1 MKEKRPDLRVF
12 TWIRPYLAR
21 WGMYRV
27 LVVDDEKL
35 EREGIRFLLSMEEG
49 EWEIYEAANG
59 KLALNE
65 LRKHPVDLML
75 TDIKMP
81 HMDGLELSKKAR
93 EEYPDLE
100 IIIFSGYGDFAF
112 AQEAIRYGVTDYV
125 LKPVD
130 PDRFHDT
137 IQKIQKEI
145 ASRKNKEQQSIKE
158 KSFLQQYFLQSYL
171 YSGDR
176 ERLKEAEGIVDFA
189 IWEQWHCAILIE
201 SDESFFDSASDE
213 VPLEI
218 QAELRRSFFYLNLN
232 GRQSMLLFKDVYCDY
247 TIVAKNVYSL
257 LKRLHPA
264 RFHLAVSRRF
274 DGYRELPGIMEQLEQ
289 QMEEKFYHP
298 DIHIYTSEEE
308 EEKNT
313 GEEEQDS
320 RLMEKISEDISRKD
334 VKQLWSHFHS
344 LASKYQSNTQFSAMY
359 VKFVFSNVIREL
371 FQENRFAGEH
381 RLDLEVDHLYG
392 CSTIQE
398 IIEVTEKNI
407 RQYEAFLER
416 SMSESRDEVAAVKNY
431 IYNHYAEDL
440 NLETLAEKVYLS
452 SGYLSFIFK
461 KETGMN
467 LNRFIRVFRMEK
479 AKELL
484 CTTNMKVAMVS
495 EKVGFAN
502 SSYFCRSFR
511 EYYGSSPESYRKG
524 NNEDEEA
531 SEEV

>member
-1 MKEKRPDLRVF
+1 
-12 TWIRPYLAR
+12 
-21 WGMYRV
+21 MYRV

-35 EREGIRFLLSMEEG
+35 ERDGIRFLLSMEEG

-158 KSFLQQYFLQSYL
+158 KSFLQQYFLLGYI
-171 YSGDR
+171 YSGDQ
-176 ERLKEAEGIVDFA
+176 ERLKKAEGIVDFSV
-189 IWEQWHCAILIE
+189 WEQWHCAILIE
-201 SDESFFDSASDE
+201 SDEAFFDSASDE

-218 QAELRRSFFYLNLN
+218 REELRRSFFYLNLN
-232 GRQSMLLFKDVYCDY
+232 GRQSLLLFKDVYCDY
-247 TIVAKNVYSL
+247 VLVAKNVYNL
-257 LKRLHPA
+257 LKRLHPV

-274 DGYRELPGIMEQLEQ
+274 DGYQELPEIMEQLEQ

-298 DIHIYTSEEE
+298 DIHVYTSEED

-334 VKQLWSHFHS
+334 VKQLWSHFRS

-381 RLDLEVDHLYG
+381 RLDLEVEILEG
-392 CSTIQE
+392 IQTLNRQGSTIIYTSHYMEEVEQICTRIAIMDHGRVIAQGTKEELKQMIKTGE
-398 IIEVTEKNI
+398 IITVEAIALEEKNLQDI
-407 RQYEAFLER
+407 RTLDHVFDVQYEKQVLVVRCTDARHNLIRLLNYLQSQDISFGRVFSELPTLNDVFLEITGKQL
-416 SMSESRDEVAAVKNY
+416 RD
-431 IYNHYAEDL
+431 
-440 NLETLAEKVYLS
+440 
-452 SGYLSFIFK
+452 
-461 KETGMN
+461 
-467 LNRFIRVFRMEK
+467 
-479 AKELL
+479 
-484 CTTNMKVAMVS
+484 
-495 EKVGFAN
+495 
-502 SSYFCRSFR
+502 
-511 EYYGSSPESYRKG
+511 
-524 NNEDEEA
+524 
-531 SEEV
+531 

>member
-1 MKEKRPDLRVF
+1 
-12 TWIRPYLAR
+12 
-21 WGMYRV
+21 MYRV

-232 GRQSMLLFKDVYCDY
+232 GRQSLLLFKDVYCDY
-247 TIVAKNVYSL
+247 TLVAKNVYSL

-274 DGYRELPGIMEQLEQ
+274 DGYRETAGD
-289 QMEEKFYHP
+289 HGTAGAA
-298 DIHIYTSEEE
+298 D
-308 EEKNT
+308 
-313 GEEEQDS
+313 G
-320 RLMEKISEDISRKD
+320 
-334 VKQLWSHFHS
+334 
-344 LASKYQSNTQFSAMY
+344 
-359 VKFVFSNVIREL
+359 RE
-371 FQENRFAGEH
+371 
-381 RLDLEVDHLYG
+381 
-392 CSTIQE
+392 I
-398 IIEVTEKNI
+398 
-407 RQYEAFLER
+407 
-416 SMSESRDEVAAVKNY
+416 
-431 IYNHYAEDL
+431 
-440 NLETLAEKVYLS
+440 LS
-452 SGYLSFIFK
+452 SGHPYLHQRGRRGK
-461 KETGMN
+461 KYRRGRTGFQTDGKNFRRYFQKRCETAVEPFSQPG
-467 LNRFIRVFRMEK
+467 IQISVQHPVFCHVCEI
-479 AKELL
+479 
-484 CTTNMKVAMVS
+484 CFFQCNTGTVS
-495 EKVGFAN
+495 GEP
-502 SSYFCRSFR
+502 FCGRAQAGSGS
-511 EYYGSSPESYRKG
+511 GSSVWLFDHSG
-524 NNEDEEA
+524 DH
-531 SEEV
+531 

>member
-232 GRQSMLLFKDVYCDY
+232 GR
-247 TIVAKNVYSL
+247 
-257 LKRLHPA
+257 
-264 RFHLAVSRRF
+264 
-274 DGYRELPGIMEQLEQ
+274 
-289 QMEEKFYHP
+289 
-298 DIHIYTSEEE
+298 
-308 EEKNT
+308 
-313 GEEEQDS
+313 
-320 RLMEKISEDISRKD
+320 
-334 VKQLWSHFHS
+334 
-344 LASKYQSNTQFSAMY
+344 
-359 VKFVFSNVIREL
+359 
-371 FQENRFAGEH
+371 
-381 RLDLEVDHLYG
+381 
-392 CSTIQE
+392 
-398 IIEVTEKNI
+398 
-407 RQYEAFLER
+407 
-416 SMSESRDEVAAVKNY
+416 
-431 IYNHYAEDL
+431 
-440 NLETLAEKVYLS
+440 
-452 SGYLSFIFK
+452 
-461 KETGMN
+461 
-467 LNRFIRVFRMEK
+467 
-479 AKELL
+479 
-484 CTTNMKVAMVS
+484 
-495 EKVGFAN
+495 
-502 SSYFCRSFR
+502 
-511 EYYGSSPESYRKG
+511 
-524 NNEDEEA
+524 
-531 SEEV
+531 

>member
-1 MKEKRPDLRVF
+1 M
-12 TWIRPYLAR
+12 
-21 WGMYRV
+21 
-27 LVVDDEKL
+27 
-35 EREGIRFLLSMEEG
+35 
-49 EWEIYEAANG
+49 
-59 KLALNE
+59 
-65 LRKHPVDLML
+65 
-75 TDIKMP
+75 
-81 HMDGLELSKKAR
+81 
-93 EEYPDLE
+93 
-100 IIIFSGYGDFAF
+100 
-112 AQEAIRYGVTDYV
+112 TDYV

-137 IQKIQKEI
+137 IQKIQEEI
-145 ASRKNKEQQSIKE
+145 SSRKNKEQQSRKE
-158 KSFLQQYFLQSYL
+158 KSFLQQYFLLGYI
-171 YSGDR
+171 YSGDQ
-176 ERLKEAEGIVDFA
+176 ERLKEAEGIVDFSV
-189 IWEQWHCAILIE
+189 WEQWHCAILIE
-201 SDESFFDSASDE
+201 SDEAFFDSASDE

-218 QAELRRSFFYLNLN
+218 REELRRSFFYLNLN
-232 GRQSMLLFKDVYCDY
+232 GRQSLLLFKDVYCDY
-247 TIVAKNVYSL
+247 VLVAKNVYNL
-257 LKRLHPA
+257 LKRLHPV

-274 DGYRELPGIMEQLEQ
+274 DGYQELPEIMEQLEQ

-298 DIHIYTSEEE
+298 DIHVYTSEED

-334 VKQLWSHFHS
+334 VKQLWSHFRS

-407 RQYEAFLER
+407 RQYEEFLDR

-484 CTTNMKVAMVS
+484 RTTNMKVAMVS
-495 EKVGFAN
+495 EQVGFAN

-524 NNEDEEA
+524 NNEDEES

>member
-1 MKEKRPDLRVF
+1 
-12 TWIRPYLAR
+12 
-21 WGMYRV
+21 MYRV

-35 EREGIRFLLSMEEG
+35 ERDGIRFLLSMEEG

-100 IIIFSGYGDFAF
+100 IFIFSGYGDFAF

-158 KSFLQQYFLQSYL
+158 KSFLQQYFLLGYI
-171 YSGDR
+171 YSGDQ
-176 ERLKEAEGIVDFA
+176 ERLKEAEGIVDFSV
-189 IWEQWHCAILIE
+189 WEQWHCAILIE
-201 SDESFFDSASDE
+201 SDEAFFDSASDE

-218 QAELRRSFFYLNLN
+218 REELRRSFFYLNLN
-232 GRQSMLLFKDVYCDY
+232 GRQSLLLFKDVYCDY
-247 TIVAKNVYSL
+247 VLVAKNVYNL
-257 LKRLHPA
+257 LKRLHPV

-274 DGYRELPGIMEQLEQ
+274 DGYQELPEIMEQLEQ

-298 DIHIYTSEEE
+298 DIHVYTSEED

-334 VKQLWSHFHS
+334 VKQLWSHFRS

-407 RQYEAFLER
+407 RQYEEFLDR
-416 SMSESRDEVAAVKNY
+416 SMSESRNEVAAVKNY

-484 CTTNMKVAMVS
+484 RTTNMKVAMVS
-495 EKVGFAN
+495 EQVGFAN

-524 NNEDEEA
+524 NNEDEES

>member
-201 SDESFFDSASDE
+201 SDKAFFDNVPDNIDE
-213 VPLEI
+213 
-218 QAELRRSFFYLNLN
+218 ELMQGLHRNFFYLNLN
-232 GRQSMLLFKDVYCDY
+232 TRQSVLFFSDVYCDY
-247 TIVAKNVYSL
+247 QLVAKHLYDL
-257 LKRLHPA
+257 LKQNYSA
-264 RFHLAVSRRF
+264 SFHLAVSSRF
-274 DGYRELPGIMEQLEQ
+274 EGHEALPEIMSQLEQ
-289 QMEEKFYHP
+289 TM
-298 DIHIYTSEEE
+298 DCLLYTS
-308 EEKNT
+308 
-313 GEEEQDS
+313 D
-320 RLMEKISEDISRKD
+320 
-334 VKQLWSHFHS
+334 
-344 LASKYQSNTQFSAMY
+344 AA
-359 VKFVFSNVIREL
+359 
-371 FQENRFAGEH
+371 
-381 RLDLEVDHLYG
+381 
-392 CSTIQE
+392 
-398 IIEVTEKNI
+398 
-407 RQYEAFLER
+407 
-416 SMSESRDEVAAVKNY
+416 DE
-431 IYNHYAEDL
+431 
-440 NLETLAEKVYLS
+440 
-452 SGYLSFIFK
+452 
-461 KETGMN
+461 
-467 LNRFIRVFRMEK
+467 
-479 AKELL
+479 
-484 CTTNMKVAMVS
+484 
-495 EKVGFAN
+495 
-502 SSYFCRSFR
+502 
-511 EYYGSSPESYRKG
+511 
-524 NNEDEEA
+524 
-531 SEEV
+531 

>member
-1 MKEKRPDLRVF
+1 
-12 TWIRPYLAR
+12 
-21 WGMYRV
+21 MYRV

-232 GRQSMLLFKDVYCDY
+232 GRQSLLLFKDVYCDY
-247 TIVAKNVYSL
+247 TLVAKNVYSL

-264 RFHLAVSRRF
+264 RFHLAVSGVLTDTGNCRGSWNSWSSRWKRNF
-274 DGYRELPGIMEQLEQ
+274 IIRTSIFTPARKKRKKIPERKNRI
-289 QMEEKFYHP
+289 P
-298 DIHIYTSEEE
+298 D
-308 EEKNT
+308 
-313 GEEEQDS
+313 
-320 RLMEKISEDISRKD
+320 
-334 VKQLWSHFHS
+334 
-344 LASKYQSNTQFSAMY
+344 
-359 VKFVFSNVIREL
+359 
-371 FQENRFAGEH
+371 
-381 RLDLEVDHLYG
+381 
-392 CSTIQE
+392 
-398 IIEVTEKNI
+398 
-407 RQYEAFLER
+407 
-416 SMSESRDEVAAVKNY
+416 
-431 IYNHYAEDL
+431 
-440 NLETLAEKVYLS
+440 
-452 SGYLSFIFK
+452 
-461 KETGMN
+461 
-467 LNRFIRVFRMEK
+467 
-479 AKELL
+479 
-484 CTTNMKVAMVS
+484 
-495 EKVGFAN
+495 
-502 SSYFCRSFR
+502 
-511 EYYGSSPESYRKG
+511 
-524 NNEDEEA
+524 
-531 SEEV
+531 